1 MRRTSTINTQR
12 IDAAAALAE
21 WFAQLKAT
29 NNEKF
34 LPLFWCKSRYLV
46 LKGGGGSG
54 KSIFAGRK
62 ILERVTSEPGHRWL
76 VCRKVDKTIRHSCFE
91 QLIGQI
97 RDYYPNSGYKINQSD
112 MKITFANGS
121 MIMFSGLDNVE
132 KLKSI
137 YNITGIWIEEA
148 SELQMGDFNQL
159 DIRLRGKTAYYKQMI
174 ISFNPISITHWLKA
188 RFFDNPDPRATVHE
202 STYKDNRFL
211 DEEAI
216 ATLERFKEI
225 DEYYYMVYC
234 LGMWGVTGTTVFD
247 GKAVTARLLENIQPE
262 VRGMFEFEYNGLR
275 ISDIRFE
282 DAKDGF
288 ISVYKKPE
296 KGVPYVIGADTA
308 GAGSDRFVAQVLDN
322 RTGEQVAVLR
332 HRTDEDL
339 FAKQVYCLGLWYNE
353 ALIAVETNLSTYP
366 VMELQ
371 RLGYP
376 RQYVR
381 ESVDNYTHSV
391 MQSFGFRTDSK
402 TRPVIIATLI
412 RAVRDDINIV
422 CDKDT
427 LEEMLTF
434 VRNDDYRPEA
444 EDGAHD
450 DCIMSLAIAHYIRP
464 HQSYL
469 AEAEAAPT
477 EVWTE
482 SMWEDYQNASDD
494 ERKYLISKWGNPR

>member
-1 MRRTSTINTQR
+1 MIRKPKINRKQ
-12 IDAAAALAE
+12 IDEAAELAE
-21 WFAQLKAT
+21 WYSNLKER
-29 NNEKF
+29 NNDTF
-34 LPLFWCKSRYLV
+34 FPLFWNKSRFLV

-54 KSIFAGRK
+54 KSIFAGQK
-62 ILERVTSEPGHRWL
+62 ILERVTSEPNHRWL
-76 VCRKVDKTIRHSCFE
+76 VCRKVDKSITHSCFD
-91 QLIGQI
+91 QLCGQVSEL
-97 RDYYPNSGYKINQSD
+97 YPNSGYKISLGEK
-112 MKITFANGS
+112 KITFKNGS

-137 YNITGIWIEEA
+137 YNVTGIWIEEA
-148 SELQMGDFNQL
+148 TELEKNDLDQL
-159 DIRLRGKTAYYKQMI
+159 NIRLRGKSPYYKQMI
-174 ISFNPISITHWLKA
+174 ITFNPISITHWLKK
-188 RFFDNPDPRATVHE
+188 RFFDYKDPRATVHE
-202 STYKDNRFL
+202 STYKDNKFL
-211 DEEAI
+211 GEEDI
-216 ATLERFKEI
+216 QTLEQFKET

-247 GKAVTARLLENIQPE
+247 GKAVTARLLEDIQP
-262 VRGMFEFEYNGLR
+262 VSRGMFEFEYNGLR
-275 ISDIRFE
+275 ISDIRFDE
-282 DAKDGF
+282 TKDGF

-339 FAKQVYCLGLWYNE
+339 FAKQVYCLGMWYNE

-381 ESVDNYTHSV
+381 ESFDNYTHSV

-469 AEAEAAPT
+469 AETEAAPT
-477 EVWTE
+477 AAWTE

-494 ERKYLISKWGNPR
+494 ERLYLITKWGNPR

>member
-1 MRRTSTINTQR
+1 MRRTSTISSKR

-174 ISFNPISITHWLKA
+174 PL
-188 RFFDNPDPRATVHE
+188 
-202 STYKDNRFL
+202 
-211 DEEAI
+211 
-216 ATLERFKEI
+216 
-225 DEYYYMVYC
+225 
-234 LGMWGVTGTTVFD
+234 
-247 GKAVTARLLENIQPE
+247 TAC
-262 VRGMFEFEYNGLR
+262 VR
-275 ISDIRFE
+275 I
-282 DAKDGF
+282 
-288 ISVYKKPE
+288 
-296 KGVPYVIGADTA
+296 
-308 GAGSDRFVAQVLDN
+308 
-322 RTGEQVAVLR
+322 
-332 HRTDEDL
+332 
-339 FAKQVYCLGLWYNE
+339 
-353 ALIAVETNLSTYP
+353 
-366 VMELQ
+366 
-371 RLGYP
+371 
-376 RQYVR
+376 
-381 ESVDNYTHSV
+381 
-391 MQSFGFRTDSK
+391 
-402 TRPVIIATLI
+402 
-412 RAVRDDINIV
+412 
-422 CDKDT
+422 
-427 LEEMLTF
+427 
-434 VRNDDYRPEA
+434 
-444 EDGAHD
+444 
-450 DCIMSLAIAHYIRP
+450 
-464 HQSYL
+464 
-469 AEAEAAPT
+469 
-477 EVWTE
+477 
-482 SMWEDYQNASDD
+482 
-494 ERKYLISKWGNPR
+494 